1 MEDKKLVEYFQFDEF
16 DLSANRNGTLTEKQK
31 KHWIAVLNS
40 DRKGRRRFAYFLFF
54 LAAIGLAI
62 AVGVWFIPESS
73 WGLRIGFALGFG
85 IVWPV
90 MYGLVGVAFLPPASY
105 MDLELTSETGRVNI
119 VKVETRNSQTSTT
132 STRYDLYIGKRRFNA
147 DHRIGFVLIQGDEY
161 KVYYLKNSNRIV
173 SAEFIS
179 RG

>member
-1 MEDKKLVEYFQFDEF
+1 MV
-16 DLSANRNGTLTEKQK
+16 
-31 KHWIAVLNS
+31 
-40 DRKGRRRFAYFLFF
+40 
-54 LAAIGLAI
+54 
-62 AVGVWFIPESS
+62 
-73 WGLRIGFALGFG
+73 FG

-90 MYGLVGVAFLPPASY
+90 MYGLVGFAFLPPASY

-179 RG
+179 RGSNWVTFAATDAAK